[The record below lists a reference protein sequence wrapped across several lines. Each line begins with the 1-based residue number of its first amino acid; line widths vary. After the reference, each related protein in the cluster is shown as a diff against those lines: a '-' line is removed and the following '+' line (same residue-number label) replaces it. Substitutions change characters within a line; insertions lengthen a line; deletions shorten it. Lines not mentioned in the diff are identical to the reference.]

1 MRKNKFLKA
10 VVFAIA
16 GIPFNAI
23 SIHAQ
28 VPAAPLTLRRTILL
42 SEVTGKFDHFAI
54 DEEGDRLFAAAEGS
68 HAVEIIDLATGKIA
82 QSLSGLGKPHGLAWV
97 AASGSLYVTDG
108 ALAELRVYKGK
119 PLALAGTIKLSDD
132 ADDVVYDSA
141 DRLLFVGHGGGAD
154 QAKVAVVDTDHFVL
168 ISNLAVAT
176 HPEGL
181 DLDPNNRRVF
191 VNIADSS
198 EVAVISSAA
207 GSIMT
212 HWRVSTAADNV
223 PLAFDGDH
231 QLLFVACRAP
241 GTLVALD
248 VVTGKEV
255 ASRPAAGKAD
265 DLFYDS
271 ALRRVYL
278 ISGTGEVDSF
288 QVEDARTLR
297 PLEVLRT
304 APGAKTAL
312 FVPSQKLLY
321 VGVPAIGAGPAEIRV
336 YSTSGTG
343 AAQ

>member
-1 MRKNKFLKA
+1 MP
-10 VVFAIA
+10 
-16 GIPFNAI
+16 GP
-23 SIHAQ
+23 
-28 VPAAPLTLRRTILL
+28 
-42 SEVTGKFDHFAI
+42 
-54 DEEGDRLFAAAEGS
+54 
-68 HAVEIIDLATGKIA
+68 
-82 QSLSGLGKPHGLAWV
+82 GL
-97 AASGSLYVTDG
+97 
-108 ALAELRVYKGK
+108 
-119 PLALAGTIKLSDD
+119 
-132 ADDVVYDSA
+132 
-141 DRLLFVGHGGGAD
+141 
-154 QAKVAVVDTDHFVL
+154 
-168 ISNLAVAT
+168 
-176 HPEGL
+176 
-181 DLDPNNRRVF
+181 
-191 VNIADSS
+191 
-198 EVAVISSAA
+198 
-207 GSIMT
+207 
-212 HWRVSTAADNV
+212 
-223 PLAFDGDH
+223 
-231 QLLFVACRAP
+231 
-241 GTLVALD
+241 LVALD